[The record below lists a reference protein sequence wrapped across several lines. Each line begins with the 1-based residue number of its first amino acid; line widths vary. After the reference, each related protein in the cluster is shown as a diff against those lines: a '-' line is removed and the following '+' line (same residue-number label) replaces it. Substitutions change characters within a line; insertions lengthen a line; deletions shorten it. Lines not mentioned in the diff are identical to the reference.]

1 MLRGR
6 QRTIKCLPFRE
17 DMCQVLA
24 RVKMENHL
32 HCSQSGDS
40 YRVWGVMKGSLIRF
54 EQRPESSQGAA
65 MRGCPGEGRPVS
77 RPSSKADAGWGE
89 QLQASAA
96 GTQEARGSL
105 ETETPCGV
113 LQKADSIQSQSQEG
127 TFFSLS

>member
-1 MLRGR
+1 
-6 QRTIKCLPFRE
+6 
-17 DMCQVLA
+17 
-24 RVKMENHL
+24 
-32 HCSQSGDS
+32 
-40 YRVWGVMKGSLIRF
+40 MKGSLIRI

-113 LQKADSIQSQSQEG
+113 LQKADSKQSQSQEG

>member
-1 MLRGR
+1 M
-6 QRTIKCLPFRE
+6 
-17 DMCQVLA
+17 LA

-65 MRGCPGEGRPVS
+65 MRGCPGEGWPVS
-77 RPSSKADAGWGE
+77 RPSSKVDAGWGE
-89 QLQASAA
+89 QLQTSAA
-96 GTQEARGSL
+96 GTHEARGSL

-113 LQKADSIQSQSQEG
+113 LGKADSIQSQSQG
-127 TFFSLS
+127 RDFFFL